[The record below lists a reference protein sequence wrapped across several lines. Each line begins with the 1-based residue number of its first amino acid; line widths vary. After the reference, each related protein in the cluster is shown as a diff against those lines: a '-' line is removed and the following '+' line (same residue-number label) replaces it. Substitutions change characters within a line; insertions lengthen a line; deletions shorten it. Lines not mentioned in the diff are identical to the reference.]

1 MVKNISKN
9 LNSKYSQKLL
19 DPAKKSATDACTT
32 ASTTAYQNI
41 AVATDDLIGKKIV
54 NKVAEV
60 SKNSQQNNSETT
72 INEHD
77 KEIPKKDTYLQ
88 KKNSKLLMI

>member
-41 AVATDDLIGKKIV
+41 AVATGDLIGKKLLI
-54 NKVAEV
+54 K
-60 SKNSQQNNSETT
+60 
-72 INEHD
+72 
-77 KEIPKKDTYLQ
+77 LQ
-88 KKNSKLLMI
+88 EFQKIHNRIIQKQL